1 VKLKKIF
8 TTKTSKERLYET
20 PCPVIGLTGGIA
32 TGKSTVSNL
41 FTKAGVHV
49 ICADK
54 LVKSIYS
61 MEETINFIQEEFPN
75 VVENSVINFKALRE
89 VAFKEV
95 QNKEKLEKFIYKRL
109 PAAYQTE
116 LAKIKSPELIVYDVP
131 LLFEKSMEQLF
142 DLTICVYAKREVQI
156 ERIIKRD
163 SSSKELA
170 EKILDHQF
178 PIDKKKELSDFCINN
193 NSTIEKLEYE
203 FEAITSLLMED

>member
-1 VKLKKIF
+1 MKLKEIF
-8 TTKTSKERLYET
+8 VTKTSEERLYKT

-41 FTKAGVHV
+41 FTKTGVHV

-54 LVKSIYS
+54 LVKTIYS
-61 MEETINFIQEEFPN
+61 MEETLNFIQEEFPDA
-75 VVENSVINFKALRE
+75 VENNLINFKALRE
-89 VAFKEV
+89 IAFKEV
-95 QNKEKLEKFIYKRL
+95 QNKEKLENFIYKRL
-109 PAAYQTE
+109 PAAYKTE
-116 LAKIKSPELIVYDVP
+116 LAKIKTPELIIYDVP
-131 LLFEKSMEQLF
+131 LLFEKSMEHLF

-163 SSSKELA
+163 NSSKDLA
-170 EKILDHQF
+170 EKILDQQF

-193 NSTIEKLEYE
+193 NNTIEKLEYE